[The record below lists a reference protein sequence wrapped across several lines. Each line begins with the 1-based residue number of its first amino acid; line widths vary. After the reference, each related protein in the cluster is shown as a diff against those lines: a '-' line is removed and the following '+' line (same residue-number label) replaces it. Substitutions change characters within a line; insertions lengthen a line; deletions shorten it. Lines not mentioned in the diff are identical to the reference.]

1 MSTNKAAWME
11 MDSGDIRK
19 RSSIRTK
26 IIIAVVIVSLAT
38 ASLITVVQV
47 RAICRG
53 VLVETQMQAQALGL
67 PVKQTLDSL
76 LNSGPKQLEL
86 AELNR
91 RDLNVQVQKTLGNVL
106 DWPGRKDLSAAYI
119 TDDQGKVLVEEVKV
133 PMSVEVPAGLF
144 NSTVK
149 GIQGAR
155 IVHNGNRYDTFI
167 PYFQQPG
174 EVAGYLVIGMSSQSL
189 WDRATQLAKGAL
201 ISFVIISVVT
211 VSVLGLW
218 VSHYMV
224 RPLEQITEGI
234 VHGAKSGRPS
244 LGALSKSS
252 DEIGQLAK
260 VTDQVLPELY
270 QKQQQL
276 KATGELLAA
285 ENNKL
290 ERTKRALMEMERYYR
305 SAVEAATGVAYELD
319 LATGK
324 FRFLSRQVYET
335 VGFAAEDLPSSDVW
349 TEHIHED
356 DRAGAK
362 AALTSCLA
370 GQKSCFSRTYRF
382 VCKDGHELEVVEL
395 GGMINDE
402 AGRASQ
408 ISGIIIPTCMLP
420 KSLLATR

>member
-19 RSSIRTK
+19 RRSIRTK

-47 RAICRG
+47 RGICRN
-53 VLVETQMQAQALGL
+53 VLVETQMQAQALAL
-67 PVKQTLDSL
+67 PVKQILDSL

-91 RDLNVQVQKTLGNVL
+91 RNLNVQVQKTLGNVL

-119 TDDQGKVLVEEVKV
+119 TDDQGKVLVEEAKV

-144 NSTVK
+144 NSKVK

-174 EVAGYLVIGMSSQSL
+174 EAAGYLVIGMSSQSL
-189 WDRATQLAKGAL
+189 WDRATQLASGAL
-201 ISFVIISVVT
+201 ISFAIISVFT

-218 VSHYMV
+218 VSRYMV
-224 RPLEQITEGI
+224 RPLEQIAEGI

-244 LGALSKSS
+244 LGELSKSA

-260 VTDQVLPELY
+260 VTDQILPELY

-356 DRAGAK
+356 DRAQAK

-370 GQKSCFSRTYRF
+370 RQKSCFSRTYRF

-395 GGMINDE
+395 GGLINDE
-402 AGRASQ
+402 AGRTSQ